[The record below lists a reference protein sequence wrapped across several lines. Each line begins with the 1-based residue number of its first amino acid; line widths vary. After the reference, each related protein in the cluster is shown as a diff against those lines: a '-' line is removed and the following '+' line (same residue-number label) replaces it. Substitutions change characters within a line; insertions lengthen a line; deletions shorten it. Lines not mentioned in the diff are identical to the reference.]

1 MENDCYRGEV
11 EEGEPLTRQNIDNRT
26 DTILNNLKK
35 EKNIDEKLQSY
46 GITAKDIDAILT
58 TIIRYTLGSIRVPVL
73 PANIPAK
80 SNELVDDL
88 VSDNPALLRFL
99 QKSGLNPIQ
108 SRRLLADVIVYT
120 LEAILPPNL

>member
-80 SNELVDDL
+80 SNQLVDNL
-88 VSDNPALLRFL
+88 VGDNPALLRFL
-99 QKSGLNPIQ
+99 QKSGLNPNQ